1 MIRFLRQNAEIITT
15 ICVVLSVLIGGTF
28 LYMSRQ
34 AQQAG
39 QAELDAILSEAPKAA
54 GAVRPA
60 VTAPVVTPTPAS
72 APAVSARASASAVA
86 ETPQP

>member
-15 ICVVLSVLIGGTF
+15 ICVALSLLIGGTF
-28 LYMSRQ
+28 LYMSHQ

-39 QAELDAILSEAPKAA
+39 QAELDAILSEAPKST

-60 VTAPVVTPTPAS
+60 VPAAPVTPTPAS
-72 APAVSARASASAVA
+72 APVVSARASASAVA

>member
-15 ICVVLSVLIGGTF
+15 ICVALSVLIGGTF
-28 LYMSRQ
+28 LYMSQQ

-39 QAELDAILSEAPKAA
+39 QAELDAIQAEAPKPSSTARAA
-54 GAVRPA
+54 APA
-60 VTAPVVTPTPAS
+60 APVTPAPAS
-72 APAVSARASASAVA
+72 APVVSAQPSASAAA